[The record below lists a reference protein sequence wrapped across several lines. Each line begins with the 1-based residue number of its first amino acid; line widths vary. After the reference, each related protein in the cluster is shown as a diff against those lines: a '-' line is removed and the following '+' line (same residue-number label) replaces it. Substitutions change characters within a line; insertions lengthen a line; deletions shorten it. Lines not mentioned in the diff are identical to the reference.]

1 MICPTAATLQPLTC
15 NDDDGGDDDAAGDA
29 INDNDNGDDDD
40 LLHTPT
46 TDLQQDK
53 LNSWVKF
60 LLLCV
65 HLALCNVECL
75 LFYAWCYL
83 CGCAVW
89 TNLHCCDVQCVFA
102 VCFWRRVYFQ
112 CWLVV
117 CNCNVQCGVCGVAQ
131 ICVVCDVQSAFAVCI
146 WRSVHFQCG
155 VCVELH

>member
-60 LLLCV
+60 FV
-65 HLALCNVECL
+65 
-75 LFYAWCYL
+75 
-83 CGCAVW
+83 
-89 TNLHCCDVQCVFA
+89 
-102 VCFWRRVYFQ
+102 
-112 CWLVV
+112 VV
-117 CNCNVQCGVCGVAQ
+117 CTCCSVPCAMWNIYCSMLGATCVGVQCGPTCIVVMSSVYLQFAFGAECIFSVGLWRAPVAQ
-131 ICVVCDVQSAFAVCI
+131 SCVVCDVQSAFAVCI